1 MARKVPRA
9 KGVSARSEACPEPCW
24 TPHGTHGPCRLPGP
38 RIRSRPG
45 VSRGGHHASPEQ
57 PSSWEM
63 GIKTPTPRPDGP
75 KVCAPW
81 SFLERGCRVT
91 PQSPMGLY
99 TIIPFAVLGFELKTF
114 TLSHPPAPFCVRIFG
129 DRVSRTIF
137 LGR

>member
-63 GIKTPTPRPDGP
+63 GHQNPNSQAG
-75 KVCAPW
+75 W
-81 SFLERGCRVT
+81 
-91 PQSPMGLY
+91 PQSVCSMEFSRTWLQGD
-99 TIIPFAVLGFELKTF
+99 TSVTHG
-114 TLSHPPAPFCVRIFG
+114 TLHHNPFCGTGV
-129 DRVSRTIF
+129 
-137 LGR
+137 